1 MAAEKLT
8 RGRFVQIIIMLTLL
22 VGAFFWRTIDHSS
35 QQSVSCFTEQE
46 CVFYVNESRF
56 VGQFNRT
63 RGHIQTESSNVLVE
77 VLSSQIKVT
86 QKGDFWTFSYPES
99 LKEWHFTVNVAG
111 QIKKVVINTRR

>member
-22 VGAFFWRTIDHSS
+22 VSAFFWRTIDHSS
-35 QQSVSCFTEQE
+35 QQSASCFIEQE

-63 RGHIQTESSNVLVE
+63 EGQLQAQTSNVSLE
-77 VLSSQIKVT
+77 VPSSQIKVT

-111 QIKKVVINTRR
+111 QNKKVVINTRR